1 MSAKKDDFVAEAEEE
16 EDPERSNYRVTPEEP
31 QAATARLQ
39 IPSKAKL
46 IGGKQI
52 RFLGLM
58 SDDHE
63 RKFLEEAGSRFAIP
77 HEEEYFGGFS
87 SAYLVTAC
95 GDLELKNFVASWC
108 LARKLEREDKEAKD
122 LSAAA
127 VASLQTRVIE
137 LENLL
142 ATEQDR
148 NQQLQ
153 QEKENEVKTSRAALE
168 TLRSDMERL
177 ASAKEDLNAQLRNKD
192 VELADTKNKAG

>member
-1 MSAKKDDFVAEAEEE
+1 
-16 EDPERSNYRVTPEEP
+16 
-31 QAATARLQ
+31 
-39 IPSKAKL
+39 
-46 IGGKQI
+46 
-52 RFLGLM
+52 
-58 SDDHE
+58 
-63 RKFLEEAGSRFAIP
+63 
-77 HEEEYFGGFS
+77 
-87 SAYLVTAC
+87 
-95 GDLELKNFVASWC
+95 
-108 LARKLEREDKEAKD
+108 